1 MSSSTSECDKGV
13 GKGLQVGT
21 SGSLDFDAVP
31 VVTAIRHHIGY
42 RLGTWVESML
52 YHSNNATSVLKL
64 LENVPMPW
72 AQVKKEKHQSDT

>member
-1 MSSSTSECDKGV
+1 
-13 GKGLQVGT
+13 
-21 SGSLDFDAVP
+21 
-31 VVTAIRHHIGY
+31 
-42 RLGTWVESML
+42 ML